1 MATIDDIDKL
11 TNKGKNNPFKV
22 PDDYFVHLQQNIM
35 SAISDKPAKVVAMK
49 PRHSFLRPAVA
60 VAASVVVAVCGI
72 AIWFDDSTIDKEITL
87 ANSIEFNEMLND
99 ADGAS
104 NYLMLNTEDFPILFN
119 NKLNT
124 CYAKI
129 IINSLPCYILAINC
143 GTGARSKK

>member
-35 SAISDKPAKVVAMK
+35 SAISDKPAKVVTMK

-87 ANSIEFNEMLND
+87 ANSIEFNEMLSD

-104 NYLMLNTEDFPILFN
+104 NYLTLNTEDFYSYLVQQ
-119 NKLNT
+119 
-124 CYAKI
+124 
-129 IINSLPCYILAINC
+129 
-143 GTGARSKK
+143 

>member
-35 SAISDKPAKVVAMK
+35 SAISDKPAKVVTMK

-87 ANSIEFNEMLND
+87 ANSIEFNEMLSD

-104 NYLMLNTEDFPILFN
+104 NYLMLNTEDFYSYLVQQ
-119 NKLNT
+119 
-124 CYAKI
+124 
-129 IINSLPCYILAINC
+129 
-143 GTGARSKK
+143 